1 MVVPKQ
7 SWWQNKILESATTA
21 LHANETTTTNLYHHN
36 WFGSIDMAI
45 LDNLEASL
53 PDDYGTPR
61 KTINDAIKEI
71 NEDPENY
78 KLMERLKYMEDHGI

>member
-1 MVVPKQ
+1 
-7 SWWQNKILESATTA
+7 
-21 LHANETTTTNLYHHN
+21 
-36 WFGSIDMAI
+36 MAI

-53 PDDYGTPR
+53 PDDYGTPK
-61 KTINDAIKEI
+61 KTINDVIKEI